1 MKRGFIMTTE
11 KNEKT
16 LRLQSTLQEA
26 IQPLLEKMEN
36 LEQEVA
42 SLKKEQTEI
51 RKLLQ
56 EKDS

>member
-1 MKRGFIMTTE
+1 MTTE

>member
-26 IQPLLEKMEN
+26 IQPLLAKMEN

-42 SLKKEQTEI
+42 SLRKEQTVI
-51 RKLLQ
+51 KKLLQ